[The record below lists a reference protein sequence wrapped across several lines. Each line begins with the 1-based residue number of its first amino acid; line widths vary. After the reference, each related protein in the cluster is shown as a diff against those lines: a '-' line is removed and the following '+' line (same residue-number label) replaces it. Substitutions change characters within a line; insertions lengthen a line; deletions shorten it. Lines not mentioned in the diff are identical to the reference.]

1 MQVFL
6 AVTVSIGKQI
16 PVFRKNV
23 VTLYRGSSSQRLTL
37 NMEALRSPETSVTVS
52 SRYGL
57 MLQNN
62 FELNVGAGVVMKAG

>member
-52 SRYGL
+52 SRYGV